1 MSLRSP
7 EKKMS
12 KSSNDERS
20 MILLTDSPDTIRN
33 KLRLSV
39 TDSDPSV
46 TYNPSSRPAVA
57 NLLEILSHIE
67 TASGRSVQEIAAD
80 EKLSSLKALKGHL
93 SDQLV
98 SVLSPI
104 RERYLELMAEDERA
118 SGDGYLESVA
128 RKGAKEA
135 TANAEITM
143 TSVKKA
149 IGLM

>member
-1 MSLRSP
+1 
-7 EKKMS
+7 MS

-20 MILLTDSPDTIRN
+20 LILLTDSPETIRN

-39 TDSDPSV
+39 TDSNPLV
-46 TYNPSSRPAVA
+46 TYDPSSRPAVA
-57 NLLEILSHIE
+57 NLLEILSHME
-67 TASGRSVQEIAAD
+67 TGPGAAKGSGRSVQEIAAD

-93 SDQLV
+93 AEQLV

-104 RERYLELMAEDERA
+104 RERYLELMAEDQRA
-118 SGDGYLESVA
+118 SGNGYLDYVA
-128 RKGAKEA
+128 RKGAEEA
-135 TANAEITM
+135 SANAEITM